1 MYRDDIT
8 VITVNDEQVTKLSF
22 ERCLSF
28 LYTGCA
34 DVKNDDDLDD
44 TIAAAEL
51 LNLPELI
58 MVCNNIKS
66 DKEFLNFDVGRC
78 LRDHN
83 SEVMRK
89 LFLNNTLYS
98 DITFVVSQRTED
110 TSSSLCMCLL
120 LAVK

>member
-1 MYRDDIT
+1 M
-8 VITVNDEQVTKLSF
+8 
-22 ERCLSF
+22 
-28 LYTGCA
+28 
-34 DVKNDDDLDD
+34 KNDNDLDG

-89 LFLNNTLYS
+89 LFLKQ
-98 DITFVVSQRTED
+98 DFIF
-110 TSSSLCMCLL
+110 
-120 LAVK
+120 